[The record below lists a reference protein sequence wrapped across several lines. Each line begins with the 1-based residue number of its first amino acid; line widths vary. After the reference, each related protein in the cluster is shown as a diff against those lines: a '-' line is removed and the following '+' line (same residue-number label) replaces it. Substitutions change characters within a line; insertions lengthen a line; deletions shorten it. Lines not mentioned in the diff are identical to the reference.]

1 MFTETKYGIDGK
13 ELEDINGAI
22 ADNAVDSARKAMGA
36 DHLPKTADDKRKR
49 DMIAKVLNSLQ
60 KYDAA
65 LPEGTLVA
73 PVQVRKS
80 AVFDQLEA
88 KLADA
93 LNLVDDEITHAVT
106 APAIIRKTK

>member
-1 MFTETKYGIDGK
+1 MFTETKYGIEGK

-22 ADNAVDSARKAMGA
+22 ADNALDAARKAMGA

-60 KYDAA
+60 KYENEVHHGS
-65 LPEGTLVA
+65 LIA
-73 PVQVRKS
+73 PVQVRQSK
-80 AVFDQLEA
+80 AFDEIES

-93 LNLVDDEITHAVT
+93 LNLVDEQITLPHVT
-106 APAIIRKTK
+106 RKPK